1 MTLKG
6 IKRALRII
14 ATAATVALLV
24 IETLEKSDARTTKEI
39 RD

>member
-1 MTLKG
+1 MTLQG

-24 IETLEKSDARTTKEI
+24 IETLEKADVRTTKEI